1 MSFGGVTG
9 RARCAAFLF
18 FGKWVREKQKLVED
32 QLEAESHV
40 LGVPHDVVRAPGVI
54 EKIEVNSF
62 FELRMFASEVKRGLD
77 AECDERGVLCC
88 DSELLVAIAAPNAI
102 VDRMH
107 VTITPFDHI
116 ER

>member
-40 LGVPHDVVRAPGVI
+40 LGVPHDVVRAPGVV
-54 EKIEVNSF
+54 EEVEVDALF
-62 FELRMFASEVKRGLD
+62 KLRLLAGEVERGLD
-77 AECDERGVLCC
+77 AEGD
-88 DSELLVAIAAPNAI
+88 
-102 VDRMH
+102 
-107 VTITPFDHI
+107 
-116 ER
+116 